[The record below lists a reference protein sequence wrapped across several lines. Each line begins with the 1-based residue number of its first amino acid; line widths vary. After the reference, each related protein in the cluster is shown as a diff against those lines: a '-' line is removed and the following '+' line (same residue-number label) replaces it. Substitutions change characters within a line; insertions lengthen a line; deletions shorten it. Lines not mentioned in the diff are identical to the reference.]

1 LSVDDT
7 KLNLISALMYC
18 TVSAGE
24 QGQPEVPAAQ
34 QQQQQQQQQQETKI
48 SADNDKSSRRPD
60 TC

>member
-1 LSVDDT
+1 
-7 KLNLISALMYC
+7 MYC